1 MQVRD
6 ALTELMNK
14 YPDEELSITV
24 IGFSLGA
31 ALATLNAMDIAN
43 GYNDGYTHLGNEL
56 QINTSNSPYLK
67 CRWFGA
73 SAYVS
78 SVNPESVPS
87 SDGITTEEEI
97 VMAGGVGEY
106 VSAHNMD
113 VYLHGIAGVQE
124 GSEFRREVDH
134 DIALVNKHLDRLK
147 DEHGV
152 PTNWWKGE
160 NRKKMVHND
169 DGHWEVITP

>member
-1 MQVRD
+1 MSLYTGTRPDSADTKMSARNQVVRV

-43 GYNDGYTHLGNEL
+43 GYNDGEKKSPYTVTAFTFGGPRLRLLRITNANDPVHNLPFLGYTHLGNEL
-56 QINTSNSPYLK
+56 QINTGNSPYLK
-67 CRWFGA
+67 WRWIGA

-78 SVNPESVPS
+78 SVNPESVPN

-97 VMAGGVGEY
+97 G
-106 VSAHNMD
+106 
-113 VYLHGIAGVQE
+113 
-124 GSEFRREVDH
+124 
-134 DIALVNKHLDRLK
+134 
-147 DEHGV
+147 
-152 PTNWWKGE
+152 
-160 NRKKMVHND
+160 
-169 DGHWEVITP
+169 